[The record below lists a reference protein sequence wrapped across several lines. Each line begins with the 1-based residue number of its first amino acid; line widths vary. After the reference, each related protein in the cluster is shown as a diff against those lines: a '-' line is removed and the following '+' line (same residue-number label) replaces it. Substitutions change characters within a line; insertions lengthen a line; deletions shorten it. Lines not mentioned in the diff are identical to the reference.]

1 VAVGLLGASRE
12 ALAAARERLE
22 AGVANLAPEELSRL
36 GDDLFAVADLLYRE
50 GRLRRALSDPGLP
63 ADVRARLAKQ
73 LLGEQL
79 SPPAFDVVQT
89 LVQARWSRPIDLV
102 DAVDLLGV
110 HAVLASAERTEEL
123 EDVED
128 ELFRFARILERQ
140 PELQVVLGD
149 ITLPVEPR
157 IHLLE
162 DVLRDKVR
170 PTTLRLAS
178 EAVRSPRGRRL
189 DRVLEEYVRLAAERR
204 QRLVAE
210 VWTAIPLTDEQTARL
225 GDALATAFGRRVQIQ
240 STVDPSLLG
249 GLTVRVGDEV
259 IDGSI
264 LNRVELARRRIA
276 G

>member
-1 VAVGLLGASRE
+1 MAVGLLGASRE
-12 ALAAARERLE
+12 ALAAARERLD
-22 AGVANLAPEELSRL
+22 AGVANLGPEELTRL
-36 GDDLFAVADLLYRE
+36 GEDLFAVADLLYRE
-50 GRLRRALSDPGLP
+50 GRLRRALSDPGL
-63 ADVRARLAKQ
+63 AEDARSRLAQQ

-79 SPPAFDVVQT
+79 SAPAFDVVQT
-89 LVQARWSRPIDLV
+89 LVTSRWSRPVDLV
-102 DAVDLLGV
+102 DAADLLGV
-110 HAVLASAERTEEL
+110 QAVLAAAERAEEL

-149 ITLPVEPR
+149 ITVPVEPR
-157 IHLLE
+157 IQLLQ

-170 PTTLRLAS
+170 PTTLRLAT
-178 EAVRSPRGRRL
+178 EAVRAPRGRRL
-189 DRVLEEYVRLAAERR
+189 DRVLEDYVRFAAERR

-210 VWTAIPLTDEQTARL
+210 VWTAVPLTDEQTARL

-240 STVDPSLLG
+240 STVDTSLLG

-264 LNRVELARRRIA
+264 VNRVELARRRIA